1 MSSWN
6 NKDWDL
12 CWYYSSST
20 GCRKENCTWRHEI
33 SMDRH
38 FQNRYKKKRSMR
50 GYHRRDSWWKPS
62 VPFYL
67 INQHNNGGIEE
78 HHSSAFWPEV
88 GNRHVSS
95 VSSQPIRKYR
105 YQRGAENFRL
115 VSSSISES
123 SQCIASA
130 VTSTA
135 NSIKS
140 RGGSNSDGEE
150 IKNAEV
156 VSGKEVKN
164 QKEKS
169 SIGVEVQG
177 DVKTPKKLLKANVNL
192 DKKIASVLSPFA
204 KVFIPRVNLA
214 RSTSERKATLEE
226 SKVENIPSTKMKLP
240 LDVEAGQTIIDEV
253 KE

>member
-1 MSSWN
+1 
-6 NKDWDL
+6 
-12 CWYYSSST
+12 
-20 GCRKENCTWRHEI
+20 
-33 SMDRH
+33 MDRH

-50 GYHRRDSWWKPS
+50 GYYRRDSWLKPG

-67 INQHNNGGIEE
+67 INQHKNGGIEE
-78 HHSSAFWPEV
+78 HHCSAFWPEV

-95 VSSQPIRKYR
+95 VSSPPIRHYR

-140 RGGSNSDGEE
+140 RGESDSDGEE

-156 VSGKEVKN
+156 VPGKKVVKN
-164 QKEKS
+164 QKEKC
-169 SIGVEVQG
+169 SIGVEVLG
-177 DVKTPKKLLKANVNL
+177 DVKTPKKLLKANVNP
-192 DKKIASVLSPFA
+192 DTKIVSVLSPFA
-204 KVFIPRVNLA
+204 KVFIPRVNLT
-214 RSTSERKATLEE
+214 RSTTERKATLEE
-226 SKVENIPSTKMKLP
+226 SKVENIPITKMKLP